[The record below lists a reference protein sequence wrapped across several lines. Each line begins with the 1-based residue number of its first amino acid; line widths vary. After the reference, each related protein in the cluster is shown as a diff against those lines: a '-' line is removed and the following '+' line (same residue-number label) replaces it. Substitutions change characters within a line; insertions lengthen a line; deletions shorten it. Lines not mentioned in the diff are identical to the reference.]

1 MRQLACL
8 LMAAF
13 LVGQVGLAS
22 AQDHT
27 PPGKE
32 TAHDE
37 VVHAKGDHE
46 PTGQRPV
53 MEVWA
58 ETAIWTVVI
67 FLGLFF
73 ILQRT
78 AWPQILEGMQK
89 RETSIENAIEEA
101 KNLRVENAK
110 GLAELQKKLD
120 SAYLE
125 IPKLMEQARKDAD
138 AIKEKIRHEA
148 AAEVQADRTRLLREV
163 DTAKDQALAA
173 IWSQAAQL
181 ATLIS
186 TKVIGREL
194 SVEDHRRLVDEATA
208 DLREKAKA

>member
-8 LMAAF
+8 LVAAA
-13 LVGQVGLAS
+13 LLGQGGFVS
-22 AQDHT
+22 AEDH
-27 PPGKE
+27 PPAAKGEVKE
-32 TAHDE
+32 GE
-37 VVHAKGDHE
+37 HAKVDHD
-46 PTGQRPV
+46 PQGPRPV

-67 FLGLFF
+67 FVGLFF

-78 AWPQILEGMQK
+78 AWPPILEGMQK
-89 RETSIENAIEEA
+89 REKSIESAIDEA
-101 KNLRVENAK
+101 KNLRIENAK

-120 SAYLE
+120 SAYAE

-138 AIKEKIRHEA
+138 ALKEKIRTEA

-163 DTAKDQALAA
+163 DTAKDQALHA

-186 TKVIGREL
+186 TKVIGRSL

-208 DLREKAKA
+208 DLKEKAKAT